1 MARKKASSRGGGKK
15 RDPLPE
21 DALRTLQGR
30 LSKALPPIVIL
41 RGEEAYFRNRGV
53 ALCVEAAKAAGMEIC
68 RHDAVDPE
76 YSAAGLLDDL
86 STGALFQ
93 SARCVVL
100 RGAERVLIERASQY
114 SASIRDAMK
123 ARLGSKAE
131 GCLVLSMSKLLASNT
146 LAKAAAE
153 AGGETVGCRRLYDS
167 PPPWDPDPRKA
178 ELVQWC
184 ASRARDLKIQI
195 DLNEAAY
202 IVAATGNDLASIEDQ
217 LKRLEGRGKEA
228 VQELVAWDATA
239 SPYEVAEQIAK
250 GDLKRSLVGLE
261 TLFSGGASQRDGSR
275 TIDVAGIVAQLS
287 AAISA
292 KVREAARVAE
302 AVQSGL
308 SPQRAVE
315 RCGIKGSPKM
325 LEDFMGRFQARAP
338 GDWMPM
344 LEEFGEL
351 ERRSRSNVS
360 VDVTDFAQF
369 ALRWRRRKLAGRS

>member
-1 MARKKASSRGGGKK
+1 MARKKASRGGGKK

-21 DALRTLQGR
+21 DALRSLK
-30 LSKALPPIVIL
+30 SKVSSDLPPIVIL
-41 RGEEAYFRNRGV
+41 RGEETYFRDRGV
-53 ALCVEAAKAAGMEIC
+53 AMCVEAAKAAGMEIC

-76 YSAAGLLDDL
+76 YSAARLLDDL

-93 SARCVVL
+93 SARCLVL
-100 RGAERVLIERASQY
+100 HNAERVVIERASQF

-123 ARLGSKAE
+123 ARLSSKAE
-131 GCLVLSMSKLLASNT
+131 GALVLSMSKLLATNT
-146 LAKAAAE
+146 LAKAATA
-153 AGGETVGCRRLYDS
+153 AGGELVGCRRLYDS

-184 ASRARDLKIQI
+184 AARARDLKVQV

-202 IVAATGNDLASIEDQ
+202 IVAATGNDLASIDDQ
-217 LKRLEGRGKEA
+217 LKSLVGRGKEA
-228 VQELVAWDATA
+228 IQELVAWDATA
-239 SPYEVAEQIAK
+239 SPYEVAEQIAS

-275 TIDVAGIVAQLS
+275 TIDVGGIVAQLS

-302 AVQSGL
+302 AVLEGL
-308 SPQRAVE
+308 PPKRAAE

-325 LEDFMGRFQARAP
+325 IEDFMTRFQARAP
-338 GDWMPM
+338 GDWAVM

-351 ERRSRSNVS
+351 ERRSRSNVT

-369 ALRWRRRKLAGRS
+369 ALRWRRRKAAVRR

>member
-1 MARKKASSRGGGKK
+1 MARKKAGRGGSSKK

-21 DALRTLQGR
+21 DALRTLKSG
-30 LSKALPPIVIL
+30 LSKELPPIVIL
-41 RGEEAYFRNRGV
+41 RGEETYFRDRGV
-53 ALCVEAAKAAGMEIC
+53 SMCMEAAKAAGMEVC

-76 YSAAGLLDDL
+76 YSAARLLDDL

-100 RGAERVLIERASQY
+100 HNAERVLIERASQY
-114 SASIRDAMK
+114 SSSIRDAMK
-123 ARLGSKAE
+123 TRLTSKAE
-131 GCLVLSMSKLLASNT
+131 GCLVLSMSKLLATNT
-146 LAKAAAE
+146 LAKAAAA
-153 AGGETVGCRRLYDS
+153 AGGEMVGCRRLYDS

-184 ASRARDLKIQI
+184 AARAKDLKIKI

-202 IVAATGNDLASIEDQ
+202 IVAATGNDLASLDDQ
-217 LKRLEGRGKEA
+217 LKGLVGRGKEA
-228 VQELVAWDATA
+228 IQELVAWDATA
-239 SPYEVAEQIAK
+239 SPYEVAEHIAC

-292 KVREAARVAE
+292 KIREAARVAE
-302 AVQSGL
+302 SVQAGL
-308 SPQRAVE
+308 PPQRAAE
-315 RCGIKGSPKM
+315 RSGIKGSPKM
-325 LEDFMGRFQARAP
+325 IEDFMSRFQTRAP
-338 GDWMPM
+338 QDWAPM
-344 LEEFGEL
+344 LDEFGEL
-351 ERRSRSNVS
+351 ERRSRSNVT

-369 ALRWRRRKLAGRS
+369 ALRWRRRKAPARR